1 MENDIL
7 QSIIEMTRQ
16 RDLDS
21 LEYSLAATLAEL
33 VPAQRIS
40 LNKFLKDD
48 DHEQLEE
55 VVHLFIDMDAKNKPS
70 YEWNHEPKIIMADK
84 YIKQCLEELKP
95 VSKKDKGFLCLL
107 TPNLSNSKVIG
118 VLSIESKQE
127 LSEFETLI
135 DGFTRIYG
143 NYLYILNESERDKLT
158 GLLNRRTFDNKLKRL
173 LKMQRKKQEEYT
185 VLKNIDEKR
194 KLENSSC
201 PWLVMLDIDHFK
213 AVNDTFGHLYGDEV
227 ILLISQRMKE
237 CFRNTDLLFRFGGE
251 EFVIVLEPISAK
263 QAFTIIDNFRQT
275 ISEHKFPQI
284 SKVTISIGYAMIKER
299 DYPPTILDLA
309 DKALYY
315 AKEHGRN
322 CVYNYESLVADGDI
336 HDQQKSG
343 AIDLF

>member
-1 MENDIL
+1 VDNEIL
-7 QSIIEMTRQ
+7 QSIVEMTRQ

-48 DHEQLEE
+48 NHDQLEE
-55 VVHLFIDMDAKNKPS
+55 VVHLFIDMDSKNELS
-70 YEWNHEPKIIMADK
+70 YEWNHEPKIIIADEH
-84 YIKQCLEELKP
+84 ITRCIEGLKP
-95 VSKKDKGFLCLL
+95 VSYKDKGYICLL
-107 TPNLSNSKVIG
+107 TPILSSGKVIG
-118 VLSIESKQE
+118 VLSIDSKQE

-135 DGFTRIYG
+135 DGFTKIYG
-143 NYLYILNESERDKLT
+143 NYLYILKESECDKLT
-158 GLLNRRTFDNKLKRL
+158 GLFNRRTFDNKLRRL

-185 VLKNIDEKR
+185 VSENIDEKR
-194 KLENSSC
+194 KLEDSSC
-201 PWLVMLDIDHFK
+201 AWLVMLDIDHFK

-237 CFRNTDLLFRFGGE
+237 CFRNSDLLFRFGGE
-251 EFVIVLEPISAK
+251 EFVVVLEPVPAE
-263 QAFTIIDNFRQT
+263 QAYTILNNFRKK
-275 ISEHKFPQI
+275 ISDHSFPQVGT
-284 SKVTISIGYAMIKER
+284 VTISIGYAMIKER
-299 DYPPTILDLA
+299 DYPPTILNLA

-322 CVYNYESLVADGDI
+322 CVYNYELLIADGDI
-336 HDQQKSG
+336 QDQKKSG